1 MSLVPHGMYC
11 HLITLGLRTTRPKI
25 HIKPYTRTVVKVKRK
40 KQVTAICCLVS
51 GMRKSS
57 AMIIGHYKAMII
69 GHHKSN
75 RDILYDY
82 FPTGLNYIHMF
93 VLLMYC
99 INGHTV

>member
-25 HIKPYTRTVVKVKRK
+25 HIKPYTRTVVKVKME
-40 KQVTAICCLVS
+40 KQDMLFGFRHEKVIS
-51 GMRKSS
+51 NDHRS
-57 AMIIGHYKAMII
+57 AMII

-75 RDILYDY
+75 RDIPYNY
-82 FPTGLNYIHMF
+82 FPMGLNYIHMF